1 MKKTISGIRGIF
13 GEDLNLKDILEFC
26 NNFSSLIKSKKC
38 VIGKDTRPS
47 GQMVKDTAS
56 AALLKNGIDVFNLQ
70 TVPTPVVFREARKY
84 GAGLVISSSHNPL
97 EWNGMKFII
106 EGRGINEQE
115 LPQIINHQ
123 EILKTKIGVET
134 DLSTSYIEDAKKII
148 GNIEN
153 SPEIIVD
160 IGGGAAKGFAPELL
174 REVGCKVETLN
185 ENLSGCTRG
194 PDPTSDDLS
203 DLISSSNKKDI
214 GFAFDLDG
222 DRLVVVRNGKKQT
235 PDVTLGLGVAKSLEL
250 GYKNF
255 VLSIDT
261 SVSVEKFIKEKGGTV
276 QRSKVGEANVID
288 LMLKNNAQAGG
299 EGSSGGF
306 ILPEFNYCREG
317 ILTSGLIASML
328 GTSEFNEILNYMES
342 YHQIRDKTEINSE
355 FHDKVIEEMKS
366 KFSKE
371 YSETISL
378 DGIKGIIDEDSWVL
392 IRKSNTEDII
402 RVSAESNNEEKCKKI
417 VKDTVGLVNQSYEK
431 IR

>member
-13 GEDLNLKDILEFC
+13 GEDLSLKDVLEFC

-47 GQMVKDTAS
+47 GQMLKDTAS

-84 GAGLVISSSHNPL
+84 GAGIVISSSHNPL

-115 LPQIINHQ
+115 LPQILQHQ
-123 EILKTKIGVET
+123 DILEKKIGAET
-134 DLSTSYIEDAKKII
+134 DLTTSYIEDAKKII
-148 GNIEN
+148 GDIGNYPKIV
-153 SPEIIVD
+153 VD

-174 REVGCKVETLN
+174 REIGCNVEILN

-194 PDPTSDDLS
+194 PDPTSDNLT
-203 DLISSSNKKDI
+203 DLISSSDKKDI

-222 DRLVVVRNGKKQT
+222 DRLVVVRKGKKQT

-250 GYKNF
+250 GYKKF
-255 VLSIDT
+255 VLSADT
-261 SVSVEKFIKEKGGTV
+261 SVSIEKFIKEKGGTV

-328 GTSEFNEILNYMES
+328 GTSEFNEVLNYMEN
-342 YHQIRDKTEINSE
+342 YYQIRDKTKIDSGH
-355 FHDKVIEEMKS
+355 HDKVIDELKS
-366 KFSKE
+366 EFSKK
-371 YSETISL
+371 YSEVNTL

-402 RVSAESNNEEKCKKI
+402 RISAESNNEEKCKKI
-417 VKDTVGLVNQSYEK
+417 VKDTVELVNQNYEK